1 MHRFL
6 SPFLGM
12 LAMSLSLHAPALAAD
27 SISGAGSSA
36 AAPVYKVWAAEYAK
50 DQGDQL
56 SYEAIG
62 SGAGMAKIRKREA
75 DFGASD
81 VIASKAELDR
91 DGLVMFPT
99 VITGVVPVVNLPH
112 VAPGA
117 MRLTGELLAKIFL
130 GEVAQWN
137 APEIRALNP
146 ELNLPAER
154 IRLVV
159 RADGSGT
166 TYHFSDYLS
175 QVSPAW
181 KQRLGVASKFDWPAA
196 VTAVKGSGEVSKTM
210 RATVG
215 AIGYIDYNY
224 VLDDALCGVAMRNA
238 AGQFVQAGVEG
249 FREAVTH
256 SAWFTSGDFFA
267 EINNAPGAKTWPMTM
282 GTYVAVPRVA
292 ARGSGTERALR
303 FVTWAYLHGDALARQ
318 AKFVP
323 LPDKV
328 QASAFREI
336 AKIAGSQGEPVGVK
350 LLGQLVK

>member
-6 SPFLGM
+6 STFLGT
-12 LAMSLSLHAPALAAD
+12 LAVSLSLHAPALAAD
-27 SISGAGSSA
+27 SIAGAGSSA
-36 AAPVYKVWAAEYAK
+36 AAPVYKTWSAEYAK
-50 DQGDQL
+50 DSGDTL
-56 SYEAIG
+56 AYEAIG
-62 SGAGMAKIRKREA
+62 SGAGMAKIRKRET

-81 VIASKAELDR
+81 VIASKSELDR

-130 GEVAQWN
+130 GEVTQWN

-175 QVSPAW
+175 RVSAEW
-181 KQRLGVASKFDWPAA
+181 KQRLGVASRFDWPAA
-196 VTAVKGSGEVSKTM
+196 VTAVKGSGEVSKAV
-210 RATVG
+210 RATSG
-215 AIGYIDYNY
+215 SIGYIDYNY

-238 AGQFVQAGVEG
+238 EGQFVQAGVEG

-256 SAWFTSGDFFA
+256 SAWFTAGDFSA
-267 EINNAPGAKTWPMTM
+267 EINNVPGAKTWPLTM

-292 ARGSGTERALR
+292 APGSGAERALR

-328 QASAFREI
+328 QARAYREI
-336 AKIAGSQGEPVGVK
+336 AKIAGAQGEPVGIK
-350 LLGQLVK
+350 LIGQLVK